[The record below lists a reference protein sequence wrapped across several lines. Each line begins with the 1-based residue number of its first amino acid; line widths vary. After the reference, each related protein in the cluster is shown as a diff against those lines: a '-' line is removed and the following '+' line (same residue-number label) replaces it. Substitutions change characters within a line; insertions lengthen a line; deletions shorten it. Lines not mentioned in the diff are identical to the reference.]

1 MEINYLIVENER
13 FAREQLH
20 RVIRKLRPSW
30 HYAGFSET
38 IADTVSILSN
48 DSSISLVFLDIE
60 LDDGPCF
67 EIFNQIDTD
76 VSVIFTTA
84 YSEFAL
90 KAFKLNSIDYLLK
103 PVAEAEI
110 EAAIIK
116 FEKQQIDTS
125 VEVSP
130 YTENKAS
137 LTSRILI
144 QNGNNYG
151 YINIADIAY
160 FVSEDKYVF
169 AVYNNGERSIVSFP
183 SLKSLEDV
191 VDSNCFFRVRRN
203 ILLSINSI
211 KSVGKFF
218 KGRLM
223 VTISVGDKEEMVIVN
238 SVHRAPFLNWLGS
251 HR

>member
-1 MEINYLIVENER
+1 
-13 FAREQLH
+13 
-20 RVIRKLRPSW
+20 
-30 HYAGFSET
+30 
-38 IADTVSILSN
+38 
-48 DSSISLVFLDIE
+48 VFLDIE
-60 LDDGPCF
+60 LDDGSCF

-76 VSVIFTTA
+76 VSIIFTTA

-103 PVAEAEI
+103 PVAESEI
-110 EAAIIK
+110 EAALIK
-116 FEKQQIDTS
+116 FEKQLTDTS
-125 VEVSP
+125 AEGPIYS
-130 YTENKAS
+130 ENRS
-137 LTSRILI
+137 GSTSRILM
-144 QNGNNYG
+144 QNGNDYG
-151 YINIADIAY
+151 YVNIADIAY

-223 VTISVGDKEEMVIVN
+223 VTISVGDKDEMIIVN
-238 SVHRAPFLNWLGS
+238 SVHRTPFLNWLGS